1 MATITGTTGNDTLD
15 TNLLEDDTIQGLGGN
30 DLFRYYLT
38 GWNDVIVDSG
48 GNDTIQF
55 DAAIDFK
62 AFALFRDGD
71 DLVIDLQN
79 SGKVTVED
87 HFLSSNNMIETL
99 SFSSGYTVDLTASN
113 LVIGESGNSAWTFP
127 NGTSDADLI
136 FVGMGQEEY
145 LYRKANGISTETPNS
160 WAGDGDDTIF
170 TSFAFQVYAEEGND
184 TVYGNAAVTWLGEGN
199 DTFYGV
205 DNGYQTAE
213 ITVYG
218 GDGNDLIY
226 GTEADDNFHGDYG
239 NTQYPFSQS
248 GSDIVTP
255 GDDIIYGYGGDD
267 TLGGNEG
274 NDQLYGG
281 DGNDKLLG
289 GSGDDLLDA
298 GAGDD
303 DVWTGDG
310 LDIVYGGDGN
320 DWIRGRPSSDP
331 SSPGT
336 GNKTIYAGDGDDV
349 VSDGADDDYIE
360 GGFGNDEITV
370 INGSDIVH
378 AGVGDDFVNVH
389 AYENEIMTI
398 LGETGD
404 DHFLNQ
410 ITGIN
415 GTGTGTAIFFG
426 GNGNDSYMFS
436 HASASD
442 IGDNTVYDVS
452 GADDSVMIHDPSAI
466 IVDVTFTVSGNDLI
480 LTFAD
485 STGSIVIEDHFVK
498 HHHIENLQFG
508 RWDLTNKVKVL
519 NSEYS
524 LIEELTGNADTY
536 TATSSTSVIGSDRN
550 IIEALDGDD
559 VIYAGV
565 GGDVVYGQADDDT
578 LYGEAGDDALY
589 GGTGND
595 TLYGGADN
603 DILDGGTGDDVLE
616 GGFGADE
623 YIVLSGYGVV
633 DTGHDI
639 INEVGTDIDRVIID
653 AVFAPE
659 DIVITGNTM
668 TFDANNSITFNDI
681 TLIEEFVFNGA
692 AAIDLATLQGL
703 ATTAIDF
710 NAYTVTGYGGSQ
722 NVSDIYAIE
731 DGGATL
737 HLSENTWEKI
747 DFAYTVTADTILEF
761 DFKSTSIGDLHG
773 VGFVNNNAVNASN
786 LFRVFGTQ
794 NAGIGN
800 TDTYDGDLGDWV
812 HYSINVGEYY
822 TGAFSYMFFE
832 NDDDTS
838 VPDADS
844 FFRNVLVYENTAE
857 PISVSP
863 EIIDFAVSD
872 FVSYKSQDETTS
884 TFNVVD
890 KTQMHIAGN
899 SWKVLDFDYTVT
911 DNTYVQLDYQTVVQ
925 GEIQGLVFL
934 PVGRSITGGGTS
946 HNASEIIRLD
956 GYQSLSSGQDTLYS
970 ETAGTWETITVK
982 LTDYNAVGTQID
994 NLIFVN
1000 DDDDDA
1006 TGDAMFRDIR
1016 VFEDGTSGADTLNGA
1031 VFNETLFGRDGNDT
1045 LNGNDGD
1052 DTLYGGG
1059 GVDTLSGGNDA
1070 DTFVFESASAFS
1082 SVDTITD
1089 FDVSEND
1096 VIDIAD
1102 LLSGYDELTDAITDF
1117 VQITDNGTDSALL
1130 VDADGGADNFV
1141 QVATLLGVTG
1151 LTDEDALETSGNL
1164 IAA

>member
-1 MATITGTTGNDTLD
+1 MATITGTTGDDTLD

-55 DAAIDFK
+55 DAAIDWRSI
-62 AFALFRDGD
+62 ALVQDGD
-71 DLVIDLQN
+71 DLFIDVQD
-79 SGKVTVED
+79 GGTIRIED
-87 HFLSSNNMIETL
+87 HFLSSSSMIETL
-99 SFSSGYTVDLTASN
+99 NFISGNTIDLTDSN
-113 LVIGESGNSAWTFP
+113 LVFTQGLAGGWAMVQGSSGNDIMFIGVGTDATMNSSSA
-127 NGTSDADLI
+127 
-136 FVGMGQEEY
+136 
-145 LYRKANGISTETPNS
+145 TPSGN
-160 WAGDGDDTIF
+160 AKEGDDLLF
-170 TSFAFQVYAEEGND
+170 LSYAFQVWAGTGND
-184 TVYGNAAVTWLGEGN
+184 VAYGHVGSLWLGEG
-199 DTFYGV
+199 DDIFYGIS
-205 DNGYQTAE
+205 NPLSYGSA
-213 ITVYG
+213 VYG
-218 GDGNDLIY
+218 GDGNDKLY
-226 GTEADDNFHGDYG
+226 GTDGADGLYGDKING
-239 NTQYPFSQS
+239 PGVDSLS
-248 GSDIVTP
+248 P
-255 GDDIIYGYGGDD
+255 GDDIIYGYGGNDSL
-267 TLGGNEG
+267 LGHG
-274 NDQLYGG
+274 
-281 DGNDKLLG
+281 GNDKLYG
-289 GSGDDLLDA
+289 GSGDDELHGGEGNDFLDA

-310 LDIVYGGDGN
+310 IDIVYGGDGN
-320 DWIRGRPSSDP
+320 DWIRGYSGAGI
-331 SSPGT
+331 PGI
-336 GNKTIYAGDGDDV
+336 GRKEIYAGDGDDDV
-349 VSDGADDDYIE
+349 RDGADDDYIN
-360 GGFGNDEITV
+360 GGAGDDLIYSVFGGDT
-370 INGSDIVH
+370 VH
-378 AGVGDDFVNVH
+378 AGIGNDVIVSHSGENKDKLVLGGAGDD
-389 AYENEIMTI
+389 II
-398 LGETGD
+398 LTGSSAI
-404 DHFLNQ
+404 LNDY
-410 ITGIN
+410 
-415 GTGTGTAIFFG
+415 TAGFSDIRG
-426 GNGNDSYMFS
+426 GNGNDIYAFSSVTHNYYGYYTTMGENVIYDESGVNDSMVLSSGIVLVNTIFSYI
-436 HASASD
+436 D
-442 IGDNTVYDVS
+442 
-452 GADDSVMIHDPSAI
+452 
-466 IVDVTFTVSGNDLI
+466 NDLVLSFSDRDGLI
-480 LTFAD
+480 T
-485 STGSIVIEDHFVK
+485 IKDHFSAG
-498 HHHIENLQFG
+498 HHIENIEFAEWNYFSG
-508 RWDLTNKVKVL
+508 VKFDNDSPL
-519 NSEYS
+519 S
-524 LIEELTGNADTY
+524 LIEKLTDNADAY
-536 TATSSTSVIGSDRN
+536 TATSSTSALGSDRN

-565 GGDVVYGQADDDT
+565 GGDVVYGQEGNDT

-603 DILDGGTGDDVLE
+603 DILDGSLGDDVLE
-616 GGFGADE
+616 GGLGADD

-659 DIVITGNTM
+659 DVVIIGNTL

-681 TLIEEFVFNGA
+681 NLIEEFVFNGA
-692 AAIDLATLQGL
+692 AAIDLATLQSL
-703 ATTAIDF
+703 ATTSIDF

-794 NAGIGN
+794 NSGIGN
-800 TDTYDGDLGDWV
+800 TDTYDGDLGNWV

-822 TGAFSYMFFE
+822 TGAFSYMLFE

-872 FVSYKSQDETTS
+872 FVSYKGQDETTS
-884 TFNVVD
+884 TFDVVD

-946 HNASEIIRLD
+946 HNAAEIIRLD
-956 GYQSLSSGQDTLYS
+956 GYQSLSSGQNTLYS

-982 LTDYNAVGTQID
+982 LSDYNAIGTQID

-1006 TGDAMFRDIR
+1006 TGEAMFRDIR

-1031 VFNETLFGRDGNDT
+1031 AFNETLFGRDGDDA
-1045 LNGNDGD
+1045 LNGNDGND
-1052 DTLYGGG
+1052 ILYGGG

-1082 SVDTITD
+1082 NVDTITD
-1089 FDVSEND
+1089 FDIAEND
-1096 VIDIAD
+1096 AINIAD
-1102 LLSGYDELTDAITDF
+1102 LLNGYDELTDAISDF
-1117 VQITDNGTDSALL
+1117 VQITDNGTDSVLL

-1151 LTDEDALETSGNL
+1151 LTDEGALETSGNL
-1164 IAA
+1164 ITV